1 MTSLMSEVR
10 RQFVTKVR
18 CPGNEFIVL
27 DESAGGV
34 RDVFRGKPSP
44 LGFGD
49 YASEEANGIIT
60 A

>member
-49 YASEEANGIIT
+49 
-60 A
+60 